1 MGDFVLLG
9 QIPIVQLNFSVL
21 STESPFDRDT
31 VERCV
36 KEVLLSLSRSV
47 QSNRNVEFTFTGIGR
62 LAIRDGKVK
71 MKFYKDFLNMMDG
84 SGTLVEA
91 LKNVSCES

>member
-1 MGDFVLLG
+1 M
-9 QIPIVQLNFSVL
+9 
-21 STESPFDRDT
+21 
-31 VERCV
+31 

-47 QSNRNVEFTFTGIGR
+47 QSKRSVEFVFNGIGR

-84 SGTLVEA
+84 SGTLAEA
-91 LKNVSCES
+91 LKNVSYE